1 MPHNA
6 SLNSTGP
13 VTSDA
18 PRPQEGT
25 MEDRITE
32 LEIKAALQD
41 DLLDELNRVVAR
53 QQQQLEWLA
62 QEFRRLQDQLRSQE
76 AQGGKLPSLRDE
88 LPPHY

>member
-1 MPHNA
+1 
-6 SLNSTGP
+6 
-13 VTSDA
+13 
-18 PRPQEGT
+18 